1 MERHGIIMKKVGITA
16 SVIGVII
23 AIVGIILNIIQK
35 NKISASISIIGG
47 VDGPTS
53 IFLAGKVGSMPVI
66 TGIVIGII
74 LLIIGVILAMRKK

>member
-1 MERHGIIMKKVGITA
+1 MKGHGIIMKKVGIVV

-23 AIVGIILNIIQK
+23 AIAGIIQK

-47 VDGPTS
+47 ADGPTS
-53 IFLAGKVGSMPVI
+53 IFLAGKVGSAPAI

-74 LLIIGVILAMRKK
+74 LLIIGVILVMRKK

>member
-1 MERHGIIMKKVGITA
+1 MKGHGIIMKKVGIVV

-23 AIVGIILNIIQK
+23 AIAGIIQK

-47 VDGPTS
+47 ADGPTS
-53 IFLAGKVGSMPVI
+53 IFLAGKVGSAPTI

-74 LLIIGVILAMRKK
+74 LLIVGVILVMRKK